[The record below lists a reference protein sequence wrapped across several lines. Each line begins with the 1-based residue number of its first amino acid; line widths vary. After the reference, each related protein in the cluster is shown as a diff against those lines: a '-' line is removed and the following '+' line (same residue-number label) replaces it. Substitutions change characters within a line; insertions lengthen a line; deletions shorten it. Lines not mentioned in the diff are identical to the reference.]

1 MITQSMSIIQVEPA
15 LLFDSNIYLVVGSE
29 RTALIDTGTGF
40 AVNSTIDSIK
50 KGLAGR
56 KLDLII
62 LTHRH
67 YDHVGGLRAIIKE
80 FSPELYAGPE
90 DAAPLREGDSES
102 TLGTKFGGSIDA
114 MDVIDFREGD
124 KLDLGGHVLTPIY
137 TPGHTIGSICV
148 LDEVTKALFSG
159 DTVFVDGVGNTM
171 HPTGSD
177 KMLIES
183 LKKLSTLQFDGLYP
197 GHGPVVQKDGTRF
210 VVKGL
215 AQMGV
220 KI

>member
-1 MITQSMSIIQVEPA
+1 MMSIQQIEPA
-15 LLFDSNIYLVVGSE
+15 LLFDSNMYLISGSD

-40 AVNSTIDSIK
+40 MVDATIKSLK
-50 KGLAGR
+50 ELLAGR
-56 KLDLII
+56 DLDIII

-67 YDHVGGLRAIIKE
+67 YDHVGGLRGLIRE
-80 FSPELYAGPE
+80 FSPVLYAGPD

-102 TLGTKFGGSIDA
+102 TLGTKFGGSIDP

-124 KLDLGGHVLTPIY
+124 RIDLGGHILTPIY

-148 LDEVTKALFSG
+148 LDEVSGSLFSG

-177 KMLIES
+177 KMLIDS
-183 LKKLSTLQFDGLYP
+183 LNKLKDVQFDGLYP
-197 GHGPVVQKDGTRF
+197 GHGPFVSKDGQRF
-210 VVKGL
+210 VEKGL
-215 AQMGV
+215 KMMGA
-220 KI
+220 

>member
-1 MITQSMSIIQVEPA
+1 MSIIQIEPA
-15 LLFDSNIYLVVGSE
+15 LLFDSNMYIIIGSE

-40 AVNSTIDSIK
+40 QVESTIRNIK
-50 KGLAGR
+50 DVLCGR
-56 KLDLII
+56 KLDMVI

-67 YDHVGGLRAIIKE
+67 YDHVGGLRGIIKE
-80 FSPELYAGPE
+80 FSPALYAGPE
-90 DAAPLREGDSES
+90 DAKPLREGDSES

-114 MDVIDFREGD
+114 MDVKDFREGD
-124 KLDLGGHVLTPIY
+124 KLDLGGHVLTPFY

-148 LDEVTKALFSG
+148 LDETTGAMFSG

-171 HPTGSD
+171 HPTGSE

-183 LKKLSTLQFDGLYP
+183 LKKLSTIQFDGLYP
-197 GHGPVVQKDGTRF
+197 GHGPVVQKDGMRF

-215 AQMGV
+215 TQMGV

>member
-1 MITQSMSIIQVEPA
+1 MSIIQIEPA
-15 LLFDSNIYLVVGSE
+15 LLFDSNMYIIIGSE

-40 AVNSTIDSIK
+40 QVESTIANIK
-50 KGLAGR
+50 DVLGGR
-56 KLDLII
+56 KLDIVI

-67 YDHVGGLRAIIKE
+67 YDHVGGLRGIIKE
-80 FSPELYAGPE
+80 FSPALYAGPD
-90 DAAPLREGDSES
+90 DAKPLREGDSES

-114 MDVIDFREGD
+114 MDVIDFKEGD
-124 KLDLGGHVLTPIY
+124 RLDLGGHVLTPFY

-148 LDEVTKALFSG
+148 LDETTGAMFSG

-171 HPTGSD
+171 HPTGSE

-183 LKKLSTLQFDGLYP
+183 LKKLSEIQFDGLYP
-197 GHGPVVQKDGTRF
+197 GHGPVVQKDGMRF